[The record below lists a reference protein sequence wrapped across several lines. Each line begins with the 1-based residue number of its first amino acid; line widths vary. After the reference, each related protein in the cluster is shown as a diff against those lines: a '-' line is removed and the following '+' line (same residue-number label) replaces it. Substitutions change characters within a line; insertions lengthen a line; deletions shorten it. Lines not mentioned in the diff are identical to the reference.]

1 LQELESEHA
10 AGPGHGGT
18 DVNVDELLDDPELE
32 ALHRCD
38 AQSRQHQ
45 KLHAGDILDIN
56 YPLRYSNRDRTSSF
70 ACARPQQQSP
80 AMKANPPSFK
90 QC

>member
-1 LQELESEHA
+1 VIASHSPSIELFSKSSCSCATLQELESEHA

-38 AQSRQHQ
+38 AQR
-45 KLHAGDILDIN
+45 AGST
-56 YPLRYSNRDRTSSF
+56 RRCMQETS
-70 ACARPQQQSP
+70 
-80 AMKANPPSFK
+80 
-90 QC
+90 